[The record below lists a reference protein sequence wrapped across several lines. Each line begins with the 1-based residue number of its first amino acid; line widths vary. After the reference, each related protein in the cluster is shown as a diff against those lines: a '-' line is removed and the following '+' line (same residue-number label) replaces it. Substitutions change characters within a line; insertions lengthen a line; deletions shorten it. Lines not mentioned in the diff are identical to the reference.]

1 MQDYS
6 WMQFTNLFGLY
17 WGVFFFSAF
26 GEMVLAGVFSQWYWT
41 LDKKNDL
48 PGCALG
54 TAMYNATVFHLGTI
68 AFGSLIISI
77 IRMLRTIL
85 EYVEKKCKMY
95 ENDLTK

>member
-1 MQDYS
+1 MPI
-6 WMQFTNLFGLY
+6 TP
-17 WGVFFFSAF
+17 
-26 GEMVLAGVFSQWYWT
+26 LALAIQWYWT

-85 EYVEKKCKMY
+85 EYIEKKCKMY
-95 ENDLTK
+95 QNDLTK

>member
-1 MQDYS
+1 MVNTFNAFIGQY
-6 WMQFTNLFGLY
+6 WHLFGNIPITPLAL
-17 WGVFFFSAF
+17 AF
-26 GEMVLAGVFSQWYWT
+26 QWYWT

-85 EYVEKKCKMY
+85 EYIEKKCKMY
-95 ENDLTK
+95 QNDLTK